1 MNITFENSE
10 ACLSKTYS
18 ARVCG
23 WLRLQGSVAAKT
35 KKSGTM
41 LKAEISREQLG
52 VASDKPPA
60 DLNA

>member
-1 MNITFENSE
+1 MGGF
-10 ACLSKTYS
+10 
-18 ARVCG
+18 
-23 WLRLQGSVAAKT
+23 GSVAAKT
-35 KKSGTM
+35 KKSGIM

>member
-1 MNITFENSE
+1 MWVSE
-10 ACLSKTYS
+10 VTAE
-18 ARVCG
+18 
-23 WLRLQGSVAAKT
+23 RLEKT

-60 DLNA
+60 AFNA